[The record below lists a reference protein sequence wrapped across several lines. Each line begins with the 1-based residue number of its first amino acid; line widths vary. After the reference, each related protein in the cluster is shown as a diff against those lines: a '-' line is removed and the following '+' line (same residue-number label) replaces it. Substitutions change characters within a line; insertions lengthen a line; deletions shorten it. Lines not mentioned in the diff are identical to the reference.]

1 MSPVREKMEINLRPL
16 LGNWTHGWAL
26 DQHTVSSIS
35 GGSDSVDRPAFDTE
49 RTEIGE
55 AIYKLKYRDDLTQA
69 EPIAQTVAGFIRGRS
84 ELFDIKAILAVPP
97 SNWWRSYQ
105 PVQVIAARVGEL
117 LGLPAPDDYL
127 FKSRQTQALKGI
139 ADKRRRRKELDD
151 AFAVR
156 DKRFAGRHVLLFD
169 DLFRSGETLKAVTI
183 ALLFQGNAAMVSVV
197 AATSTRSN
205 R

>member
-1 MSPVREKMEINLRPL
+1 MSLVGEIMEINLRPI

-26 DQHTVSSIS
+26 DQHTVSSTS
-35 GGSDSVDRPAFDTE
+35 GDSDNFDRPVFATE

-55 AIYKLKYRDDLTQA
+55 AIYKLKYRDDLSQV
-69 EPIAQTVAGFIRGRS
+69 EPISRTVAGFIRGRS

-97 SNWWRSYQ
+97 SDWRRSYQ
-105 PVQVIAARVGEL
+105 PVEVVAARVGEL
-117 LGLPAPDDYL
+117 LVLPAPDDYL
-127 FKSRQTQALKGI
+127 FKSKQTQALKGI

-151 AFAVR
+151 AFAVS
-156 DKRFAGRHVLLFD
+156 DKRFANQHVLLFD
-169 DLFRSGETLKAVTI
+169 DLYRSGETLKAVTV
-183 ALLFQGNAAMVSVV
+183 ALLFQGNVAMVSVV